1 MPAEPF
7 TYRRRVAFGDCDP
20 ARIYYTPRAIDYCV
34 EAVEAWWE
42 TVLRVSWTDLLAARG
57 LEVRFFRAES
67 EFLQPLTAGQTV
79 RVRVR
84 TPDTGSPRLSF
95 RVTGEGES
103 GEPCFRASFTAGLFD
118 RKRQVP
124 VPLSRDDRERIAR
137 YEADC
142 GSEEKVPD
150 AGRGRAAAGR
160 GERPR
165 VPEGGL
171 DPARERRTFP
181 DGLFTR
187 IRRVV
192 YGDCSPSGTVYPPK
206 VFEYAVEAVGE
217 WFEEV
222 PAVSW
227 LTLVSVRKQG
237 APAVA
242 VSCDYHRPLAA
253 GQAVAMGVRVIRLGQ
268 ASLGLSVE
276 GNDPEGAPLFDARIT
291 LCFIDQEG
299 GFRAMPIPEELA
311 GRIRAYRAAFQSDFM
326 VPGSVGRSAPGEGG
340 QRTGG

>member
-1 MPAEPF
+1 
-7 TYRRRVAFGDCDP
+7 
-20 ARIYYTPRAIDYCV
+20 
-34 EAVEAWWE
+34 
-42 TVLRVSWTDLLAARG
+42 L
-57 LEVRFFRAES
+57 
-67 EFLQPLTAGQTV
+67 
-79 RVRVR
+79 
-84 TPDTGSPRLSF
+84 
-95 RVTGEGES
+95 TGEGEF
-103 GEPCFRASFTAGLFD
+103 GEPCFRAFLTAGLFD

-124 VPLSRDDRERIAR
+124 VPLSRNDRERVAR

-142 GSEEKVPD
+142 GSEEAGTD
-150 AGRGRAAAGR
+150 AGLGRVTPAET
-160 GERPR
+160 GERSWVPR
-165 VPEGGL
+165 GGQ
-171 DPARERRTFP
+171 DPAQERRTFP

-192 YGDCSPSGTVYPPK
+192 YGDCSVSGTVYPPK

-242 VSCDYHRPLAA
+242 AACDYHRPLSA
-253 GQAVAMGVRVIRLGQ
+253 GQAVAMGVRVIRLGR

-276 GNDPEGAPLFDARIT
+276 GNDLEGAPLFDARIT

-299 GFRAMPIPEELA
+299 GFRSIPIPEELA
-311 GRIRAYRAAFQSDFM
+311 GRIRAYRAASG
-326 VPGSVGRSAPGEGG
+326 PAAR
-340 QRTGG
+340 